1 MNEII
6 DVCSQ
11 ALGDNWQDFHRLA
24 YYSHLIP
31 ISLSIFLGILVF
43 FKAKRTIFS
52 KIFLAFSSIFSLWL
66 LGDLITWTSKNYY
79 LIYASWSLLVYLE
92 ILFFALGLYFAI
104 IFIRQNEI
112 SLKTRLVILTST
124 LVPFFVT
131 LTGNSV
137 TGFNYPVCEAFNNTF
152 LDSYKLCLEIL
163 ILGVI
168 FACMIIPFFNK
179 KTETTKKSNL
189 VVLGSL
195 FFFLAIFGV
204 TEYIAAITGFYEL
217 NLYALLVIP
226 VFLIAITYSVFSLDI
241 FDLKIL
247 STYFLVFGFLIL
259 IATQLL
265 LVTSSTNRLLT
276 VMTLLLASS
285 FSVLLFRNLKR
296 ESDQRIQI
304 ANLNIDLQKLVKQR
318 ESLMHLI
325 NHKVKGAFTHS
336 KYIFAGILD
345 GTFGDINEEIKKRAQ
360 QGLDSDE
367 VGIKTIDLVLNAA
380 NLQKG
385 IVKYEMKEVDFKD
398 IVLKVFAEKKDRA
411 EAKGLK
417 IEKHIKD
424 DTYNVLGDAFWLK
437 EVVNNLLE
445 NSIRYTKDGEIDTIL
460 EKKDGEITFTVKDTG
475 VGISDEDK
483 KVLFTEGGRGKE
495 SVKINTDSTGYGL
508 YSVKLI
514 LDSHK
519 GNISAESQGVDK
531 GSTFKITLP
540 SL

>member
-43 FKAKRTIFS
+43 LKAKRTIFS
-52 KIFLAFSSIFSLWL
+52 KIFLAFNSVFSLWL

-92 ILFFALGLYFAI
+92 ILFLALGLYFAI
-104 IFIRQNEI
+104 IFIRQDEI

>member
-104 IFIRQNEI
+104 IFIRQDEI